1 MEPQPLD
8 VQRGAEHGLPQ
19 GGVSPDHPWE
29 QLALLFFTMKKRTE
43 QEGPSPAVR
52 SSPLPSCLVLLP
64 PPTVPSS
71 PHPNP
76 HPARG
81 TPGSLPTRRKAPS
94 SQSPGYHPLS
104 RLSLLIHK

>member
-1 MEPQPLD
+1 MC
-8 VQRGAEHGLPQ
+8 RGVLSMGCLPQ

-29 QLALLFFTMKKRTE
+29 ELALLFFTMEKRTE

-71 PHPNP
+71 PHP
-76 HPARG
+76 
-81 TPGSLPTRRKAPS
+81 
-94 SQSPGYHPLS
+94 
-104 RLSLLIHK
+104 